1 MAGVVSNPLDGR
13 IHHPGTFPGIPIDQY
28 HADKRWISSTGLKH
42 AKRSMAEFKMWQDGF
57 FDSDDRTH
65 FDFGNAFELALLDP
79 DHFDREVAILQTE
92 AWTSQA
98 LEEKPD
104 LISPKLS
111 KAYKDLEKAY
121 RAEHAGKYFISDTG
135 KESFDTIENML
146 ESCYKDAVVQRL
158 LANVEYNQSLYWID
172 KPTGLWMKTRPDFTQ
187 VRHNVLVNLKTDI
200 DANPDTW
207 MRHKVFNLDYPL
219 QAIVEIE
226 GAIQSGLMETVDH
239 YYWLVVEKNP
249 PYCAQI
255 YELAQG
261 DIEVLRDEYRFL
273 LDRIMRSETSG
284 LWPGYTDRA
293 DNPHGIIEL
302 QIPAWY
308 RVYQI

>member
-1 MAGVVSNPLDGR
+1 MDDRTVITA
-13 IHHPGTFPGIPIDQY
+13 PGIYPDVSIVDY
-28 HADKRWISSTGLKH
+28 HADKSWISSTGIKH
-42 AKRSMAEFKMWQDGF
+42 AKRSMAEFRLWQDGY
-57 FDSDDRTH
+57 FDSDTRTQ

-79 DHFDREVAILQTE
+79 DAFDREVAILQTE
-92 AWTSQA
+92 YWTGQA

-111 KAYKDLEKAY
+111 KAYKDQEKIY
-121 RAEHAGKYFISDTG
+121 RAAHAGKYFISDTG
-135 KESFDTIENML
+135 KESFETIEYML
-146 ESCYKDAVVQRL
+146 ASCKRDAVIQRL
-158 LANVEYNQSLYWID
+158 LNNVEYSQSLYWID
-172 KPTGLWMKTRPDFTQ
+172 EPTGLRMKTRPDFTQ
-187 VRHNVLVNLKTDI
+187 VKHNVLVNLKTDI

-207 MRHKVFNLDYPL
+207 MRHKVFNLDYPM

-226 GAIQSGLMETVDH
+226 GVIRSGLMDTVDH